1 MKKRSPVQRAWR
13 RLTLGGAILF
23 GPWILR
29 LLAATWRVRR
39 FREEVWTPDA
49 EGRLPIFAIWHET
62 IPANAVVHRN
72 HGLTALISRHRDGE
86 MIARIIE
93 KLGFRTARGSTT
105 EGGAGALREM
115 LRMAE
120 GPGGFVF
127 TPDGPR
133 GPRRSVAPGT
143 LFFAGATGRPLVATI
158 LVAAP
163 AWHTSSW
170 DRMMIPKPFA
180 RVVVLYAPDLLV
192 PRAAVREDAAL
203 EEFGQELRA
212 RFEQGEREAL
222 EKLRAWRKGA

>member
-1 MKKRSPVQRAWR
+1 MKNRSPVQRAWR
-13 RLTLGGAILF
+13 RLTLGCAILV

-49 EGRLPIFAIWHET
+49 EGGLPIFAIWHET

-86 MIARIIE
+86 MISRIIE
-93 KLGFRTARGSTT
+93 KLGYRTARGSTT
-105 EGGAGALREM
+105 KGGAGALREM
-115 LRMAE
+115 LRMAK

-143 LFFAGATGRPLVATI
+143 LFFAGVTGRPLVATI

-180 RVVVLYAPDLLV
+180 RVVVLYA
-192 PRAAVREDAAL
+192 
-203 EEFGQELRA
+203 
-212 RFEQGEREAL
+212 
-222 EKLRAWRKGA
+222 